1 MIWFL
6 IIVVAIATYF
16 DLKSRRIPNWL
27 TYPSFVIALFY
38 FDKFFIIATLVALIA
53 AILFG
58 KYIGAGDIKLALVI
72 SFWSHILS
80 WSQYWLYFALFL
92 GGIAGLFQ
100 RNKRIPFAPYMAAGI
115 VIANV
120 ARGMAII

>member
-27 TYPSFVIALFY
+27 TYPSLVITLIY
-38 FDKFFIIATLVALIA
+38 FDRFFIFATLVALIA

-58 KYIGAGDIKLALVI
+58 KYIGAGDIKLALAI
-72 SFWSHILS
+72 SLWSHILS

-100 RNKRIPFAPYMAAGI
+100 RSKRIPFAPFMAAGL

>member
-1 MIWFL
+1 MSLFL

-27 TYPSFVIALFY
+27 TYPSFVSALFY

-80 WSQYWLYFALFL
+80 WSQYWLYFALLL

>member
-1 MIWFL
+1 MSLFL
-6 IIVVAIATYF
+6 IIVVAMATYF

-27 TYPSFVIALFY
+27 TYPSFLIALFY
-38 FDKFFIIATLVALIA
+38 FDRYFIFATLVALIA

-72 SFWSHILS
+72 SLWSHILS
-80 WSQYWLYFALFL
+80 WSQYWLYLALVL
-92 GGIAGLFQ
+92 GGISGLLQ
-100 RNKRIPFAPYMAAGI
+100 RSKRIPFAPYMAAGV

>member
-1 MIWFL
+1 MSLFL

-27 TYPSFVIALFY
+27 TYPSFVSALFY

-72 SFWSHILS
+72 SLWSHILS
-80 WSQYWLYFALFL
+80 WSQYWLYFALLL